1 MQWSEVTAPP
11 STRTLRQFA
20 ALFLIVFT
28 VAAGLRV
35 WRGDTGTLTIALAVA
50 GITVG
55 LVGLVRPKTIRYVY
69 TGWMIAAFPIGWTIS
84 RVIVTALFYVI
95 FTPFALVFRLVGRDA
110 LHLQRQ
116 KTIASYW
123 MQTKGGEPPE
133 SYYGQF

>member
-1 MQWSEVTAPP
+1 MQWTDVTARP

-35 WRGDTGTLTIALAVA
+35 WRGDTGIFTIAIAVTGMA
-50 GITVG
+50 VG
-55 LVGLVRPKTIRYVY
+55 LVGLVRPDAIRYVY

-84 RVIVTALFYVI
+84 RIIVTLLFYVV
-95 FTPFALVFRLVGRDA
+95 FTPFAFVFRLLGRDTLR
-110 LHLQRQ
+110 LHRQ
-116 KTIASYW
+116 TRTTYW
-123 MQTKGGEPPE
+123 METTGAEPPE